1 MKFGQLRNAS
11 ELLDQIRSG
20 TAPADRVMDRYFRA
34 HRNMGARDR
43 GEVAELVY
51 GCLRAR
57 RLLEHVVGVERAASQ
72 DLVAAQLLIGRG
84 LSARALEEMRY
95 PGDARALA
103 ERARGVDP
111 AALPLAVRASLPDW
125 LAERWVAELGAS
137 ETEALAA
144 ALNVPASVD
153 LRVNA
158 LKATREDVAAA
169 LAAEGHAA
177 EPTPLSPFGLRLRKR
192 APLFQTA
199 AFRKGLFEVQDEG
212 SQLVSLLV
220 EAQPRERIVDLCAGG
235 GGKTLH
241 LGALM
246 QNSGT
251 LYAMDTH
258 ARRLQETRRR
268 LARAGLHSVRLVA
281 IESENDAHVKRLR
294 GSIDRVLVDAPC
306 SGTGTL
312 RRNPDAKW
320 RELDLA
326 ELAARQR
333 RILAAGAELLKPGG
347 RLVYATCSLLR
358 EENAGVVDGFLAEAR
373 GFARVAVRP
382 ILERWSIDL
391 PELESDL
398 RLYPHR
404 HGTDGFF
411 AAVLERAAS

>member
-1 MKFGQLRNAS
+1 MNFGRLPSAS
-11 ELLDQIRSG
+11 ELLDQIRTG
-20 TAPADRVMDRYFRA
+20 MAPADRVLDRYFRA

-43 GEVAELVY
+43 AEVAETVY

-57 RLLEHVVGVERAASQ
+57 RLLEHVVGRPSPSSQ
-72 DLVAAQLLIGRG
+72 DLIAAQLLFGRG

-103 ERARGVDP
+103 ERVRSLDP
-111 AALPLAVRASLPDW
+111 ATLPLAVRASLPDW
-125 LAERWVAELGAS
+125 LAERWVAELGEG

-158 LKATREDVAAA
+158 LKATREQVAAA
-169 LAAEGHAA
+169 LAAEGFSA
-177 EPTPLSPFGLRLRKR
+177 EPTPLSPFGLRLHKR
-192 APLFQTA
+192 APLFRTE

-220 EAQPRERIVDLCAGG
+220 DAQPRERVVDLCAGG

-246 QNSGT
+246 KNSGT

-268 LARAGLHSVRLVA
+268 LARADLHSVRLVA

-294 GSIDRVLVDAPC
+294 GSIHRVLVDAPC

-320 RELDLA
+320 REIDLPA
-326 ELAARQR
+326 LVARQR
-333 RILAAGAELLKPGG
+333 RILAAGAELLRPGG

-358 EENAGVVDGFLAEAR
+358 EENAEIVDGFLREAS
-373 GFARVAVRP
+373 GFARRPVRP
-382 ILERWSIDL
+382 ILQRWGIEL
-391 PELESDL
+391 PEMDPDL

-411 AAVLERAAS
+411 AAVIERG